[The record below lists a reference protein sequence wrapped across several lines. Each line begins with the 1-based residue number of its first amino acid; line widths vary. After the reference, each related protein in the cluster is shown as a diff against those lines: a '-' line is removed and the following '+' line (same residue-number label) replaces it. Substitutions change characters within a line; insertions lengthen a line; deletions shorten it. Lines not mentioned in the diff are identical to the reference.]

1 MTRAEIEKELDQW
14 NVMVHGNKEFT
25 PNCLCKFT
33 WETPQRVDLSE
44 LEEFWYDDQELIE
57 LDELCYI

>member
-1 MTRAEIEKELDQW
+1 MLVESITLDMPTIYGMSLRPDFTHYTIEDL
-14 NVMVHGNKEFT
+14 NS
-25 PNCLCKFT
+25 P
-33 WETPQRVDLSE
+33 PQRVDLSE